1 MRGDGDGWAVSPG
14 GVRHWGKFGAAG
26 LLLRAP
32 IGTGGV
38 AVLLQHRALWSHEGG
53 TWALPGG
60 ARDSTETA
68 VHAAVREADE
78 EAGSKSA
85 DIRVRAERVTA
96 VAPSGWTYTTVIADA
111 GKPLPVRPNM
121 ESVEL
126 AWVPEDEVDQRPLH
140 AGFADAWPGLRATLA
155 RMDTSECPQAD
166 AAELAAT
173 LPRTID
179 LGAEFVWLHADPEGP
194 GERAVLLNPPYPA
207 EEAEDEV
214 SAEAAAAVAA
224 AGDPAADSGMVV
236 SAEARVL
243 GIPRS
248 AVLGPEA

>member
-32 IGTGGV
+32 IAAGGV
-38 AVLLQHRALWSHEGG
+38 AVLLQHRAPWSHQGG

-60 ARDSTETA
+60 ARDSDETA

-78 EAGSKSA
+78 EAGIKA
-85 DIRVRAERVTA
+85 TDIQVRAERVTA
-96 VAPSGWTYTTVIADA
+96 VAPSGWTYITVIADA
-111 GKPLPVRPNM
+111 DKPLPVEPNM

-126 AWVPEDEVDQRPLH
+126 AWVPEHEVDQRPLH
-140 AGFADAWPGLRATLA
+140 AAFAAAWPDLRVTLA
-155 RMDTSECPQAD
+155 RMDTDECPRAD
-166 AAELAAT
+166 IAELAAT

-194 GERAVLLNPPYPA
+194 GERAVLVNPPYPA
-207 EEAEDEV
+207 EESDAGE
-214 SAEAAAAVAA
+214 SAAVSA
-224 AGDPAADSGMVV
+224 AGDSAAEPGVAA
-236 SAEARVL
+236 AEARVL

-248 AVLGPEA
+248 RVFGPEA

>member
-1 MRGDGDGWAVSPG
+1 MRGDGDGWSISPG
-14 GVRHWGKFGAAG
+14 GVRHWGLFGAAG

-32 IGTGGV
+32 IGSGGS

-60 ARDSTETA
+60 ARDSDESA

-78 EAGSKSA
+78 EAGIKAA

-96 VAPSGWTYTTVIADA
+96 TALSGWTYTTVIADA

-140 AGFADAWPGLRATLA
+140 AGFAHAWPGLRATFA
-155 RMDTSECPQAD
+155 WMDPGECPAAD

-173 LPRTID
+173 LPRTVD
-179 LGAEFVWLHADPEGP
+179 LGGEFVWLHAEPDGP
-194 GERAVLLNPPYPA
+194 GDRAVLLNPPYPPENPEPSGSPHPA
-207 EEAEDEV
+207 GEADDPE
-214 SAEAAAAVAA
+214 AGLGAAA
-224 AGDPAADSGMVV
+224 D
-236 SAEARVL
+236 AEARVL

-248 AVLGPEA
+248 AVLGSER

>member
-32 IGTGGV
+32 IGAGGV
-38 AVLLQHRALWSHEGG
+38 AVLLQHRAPWSHQGG

-60 ARDSTETA
+60 ARDSDETA

-78 EAGSKSA
+78 EAGIKAA
-85 DIRVRAERVTA
+85 DIQVRAERVTA

-111 GKPLPVRPNM
+111 GKPLPVEPNM

-126 AWVPEDEVDQRPLH
+126 AWVPEHEVDQRPLH
-140 AGFADAWPGLRATLA
+140 AAFAAAWPDLRATPA
-155 RMDTSECPQAD
+155 RMDTGECPQTDIAD
-166 AAELAAT
+166 LAAT
-173 LPRTID
+173 LPRTVD

-207 EEAEDEV
+207 ERADDSEV
-214 SAEAAAAVAA
+214 AAAVSA
-224 AGDPAADSGMVV
+224 AGDPAAEPGAAVQ
-236 SAEARVL
+236 AAARVL

-248 AVLGPEA
+248 RVLGPEA

>member
-32 IGTGGV
+32 IAAGGV
-38 AVLLQHRALWSHEGG
+38 AVLLQHRAPWSHQGG

-60 ARDSTETA
+60 ARDSDETA

-78 EAGSKSA
+78 EAGIKA
-85 DIRVRAERVTA
+85 TDIQVRAERVTA
-96 VAPSGWTYTTVIADA
+96 VAPSGWTYITVIADA
-111 GKPLPVRPNM
+111 DKPLPVEPNM

-126 AWVPEDEVDQRPLH
+126 AWVPEHEVDQRPLH
-140 AGFADAWPGLRATLA
+140 AAFAAAWPDLRVTLA
-155 RMDTSECPQAD
+155 RMDTDECPRAD
-166 AAELAAT
+166 IAELAAT

-194 GERAVLLNPPYPA
+194 GERAVLVNPPYPA
-207 EEAEDEV
+207 EESDDGE
-214 SAEAAAAVAA
+214 SAEAAAAVSA
-224 AGDPAADSGMVV
+224 AGDSAAEPGVAAA
-236 SAEARVL
+236 AEARVL

-248 AVLGPEA
+248 RVFGPEA

>member
-14 GVRHWGKFGAAG
+14 GVRHWGRFGAAG

-32 IGTGGV
+32 LGTGGA
-38 AVLLQHRALWSHEGG
+38 AVLLQHRALWSHQGG

-60 ARDSTETA
+60 ARDSDESA

-78 EAGSKSA
+78 EAGIKAA
-85 DIRVRAERVTA
+85 DIAVRAQRVTA
-96 VAPSGWTYTTVIADA
+96 TAPSGWTYTTVIADA

-140 AGFADAWPGLRATLA
+140 AGFADAWPALRATFAHLDPA
-155 RMDTSECPQAD
+155 ECDRSD
-166 AAELAAT
+166 AAGLVAG

-179 LGAEFVWLHADPEGP
+179 LGVEFVWLHADPAGP
-194 GERAVLLNPPYPA
+194 GERAVLLDPPYPPETDDDGA
-207 EEAEDEV
+207 
-214 SAEAAAAVAA
+214 SARSAAATHG
-224 AGDPAADSGMVV
+224 GDPAAGLGATVTGQ
-236 SAEARVL
+236 ARVL
-243 GIPRS
+243 GIPREH
-248 AVLGPEA
+248 VLGPEL

>member
-14 GVRHWGKFGAAG
+14 GVRHWGRFGAAG

-32 IGTGGV
+32 LGTGGA
-38 AVLLQHRALWSHEGG
+38 AVLLQLRAAWSHEGG

-60 ARDSTETA
+60 ARDSDETA

-78 EAGSKSA
+78 EAGIKAA
-85 DIRVRAERVTA
+85 DIQVRAQRVTA

-140 AGFADAWPGLRATLA
+140 AGFATAWPALRATAA
-155 RMDTSECPQAD
+155 RMDPGECAEAD
-166 AAELAAT
+166 AMELATA
-173 LPRTID
+173 LPRTVD
-179 LGAEFVWLHADPEGP
+179 LGEEFIWLHAEPAGP

-207 EEAEDEV
+207 E
-214 SAEAAAAVAA
+214 SADTGDSAGAAPPP
-224 AGDPAADSGMVV
+224 AGDPEAGLGGSVPE
-236 SAEARVL
+236 EARVL
-243 GIPRS
+243 GIPRER
-248 AVLGPEA
+248 VLGPEA